1 MCTDRGKHNREAIL
15 TAAVALFA
23 EHGYRGTSLASIAA
37 AVDLTQ
43 QGVLH
48 YFPSREA
55 LLLALLDEK
64 YHEDGRLLSASLDHE
79 GLDLLTALQ
88 SLVEHNTVVPERV
101 RLFSALITESVSSE
115 HPAHTYFVDRYR
127 KVRERLVR
135 SLQVGQRSGQIR
147 ADVDLEQLVPLLVAV
162 MDGLQIQWLLDA
174 NVDMRASFALFADLL
189 MDILRHER
197 REPARSDDE
206 AAAD

>member
-1 MCTDRGKHNREAIL
+1 VCTDRGKQTREAIL
-15 TAAVALFA
+15 TAAVRLFA

-48 YFPSREA
+48 YFPSKEA
-55 LLLALLDEK
+55 LLLALLEEK
-64 YHEDGRLLSASLDHE
+64 YHEDGRLLSASLEHEHE
-79 GLDLLTALQ
+79 GLDLLAALQ

-127 KVRERLVR
+127 KVRERLLR
-135 SLQVGQRSGQIR
+135 SLQLGQRSGQIR

-174 NVDMRASFALFADLL
+174 QVDMRASFALFADLL
-189 MDILRHER
+189 KDVLR
-197 REPARSDDE
+197 S
-206 AAAD
+206 

>member
-1 MCTDRGKHNREAIL
+1 MCTDRGKQTREAIL
-15 TAAVALFA
+15 TAAARLFA
-23 EHGYRGTSLASIAA
+23 EHGYRGTSLASIAS

-48 YFPSREA
+48 YFPSKEA

-64 YHEDGRLLSASLDHE
+64 YHEDGRLLSASLEHEHE

-127 KVRERLVR
+127 KVRERLLR
-135 SLQVGQRSGQIR
+135 SLQLGQRSGQIR

-174 NVDMRASFALFADLL
+174 QVDMRASFALFADLL
-189 MDILRHER
+189 KDVLR
-197 REPARSDDE
+197 S
-206 AAAD
+206 

>member
-1 MCTDRGKHNREAIL
+1 VRTGTDRRRGYAAGDARRERIL
-15 TAAVALFA
+15 HIATQEFA
-23 EHGYRGTSLASIAA
+23 EHGYRGTSLASIAS

-48 YFPSREA
+48 YFPSKEA

-64 YHEDGRLLSASLDHE
+64 YHEDGRLLSASLEHEHE

-127 KVRERLVR
+127 KVRERLLR
-135 SLQVGQRSGQIR
+135 SLQLGQRSGQIR

-174 NVDMRASFALFADLL
+174 QVDMRASFALFADLL
-189 MDILRHER
+189 KDVLR
-197 REPARSDDE
+197 S
-206 AAAD
+206 

>member
-1 MCTDRGKHNREAIL
+1 MCTDRGKQTREAIL
-15 TAAVALFA
+15 TAAVRLFA

-48 YFPSREA
+48 YFPSKEA

-64 YHEDGRLLSASLDHE
+64 YHEDGRLLSASLEHEHE

-127 KVRERLVR
+127 KVRERLLR
-135 SLQVGQRSGQIR
+135 SLQLGQRSGQIR

-162 MDGLQIQWLLDA
+162 MDGLQIQWLLDPQ
-174 NVDMRASFALFADLL
+174 VDMRASFALFADLL
-189 MDILRHER
+189 KEILILG
-197 REPARSDDE
+197 S
-206 AAAD
+206 

>member
-1 MCTDRGKHNREAIL
+1 VCTDRGKQTREAIL
-15 TAAVALFA
+15 TAAARLFA
-23 EHGYRGTSLASIAA
+23 EHGYRGTSLASIAS

-48 YFPSREA
+48 YFPSKEA

-64 YHEDGRLLSASLDHE
+64 YHEDGRLLSASLEHEHE

-127 KVRERLVR
+127 KVRERLLR
-135 SLQVGQRSGQIR
+135 SLQLGQRSGQIR

-174 NVDMRASFALFADLL
+174 QVDMRASFALFADLL
-189 MDILRHER
+189 KDVLR
-197 REPARSDDE
+197 S
-206 AAAD
+206 